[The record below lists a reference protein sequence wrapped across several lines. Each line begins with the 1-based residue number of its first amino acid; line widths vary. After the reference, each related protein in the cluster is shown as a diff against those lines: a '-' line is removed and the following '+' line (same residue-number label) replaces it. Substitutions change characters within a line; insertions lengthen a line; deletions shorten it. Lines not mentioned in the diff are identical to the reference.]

1 MIVFSSAVSVHE
13 RYLNGL
19 PIRLVKDSRT
29 FKRLVVRCLVN
40 GIWVYGIEF
49 DLVSHAIELKFLN
62 VNHFL
67 VNPLISYHVEIS
79 TKHNRKCPFLFCF
92 MFHLFTTSY
101 EVSILQ
107 SYHIYFII
115 FQSYFLYR
123 FYYFIAFNASLYQ
136 KWNLCSPLPSNEII
150 KSTWIHHEDNHR
162 NTNLKLWNGLKIIQ
176 KLRQHSTRLLIVES
190 MLSFMIVNTVA
201 AASGGKGSVDIN
213 AVIEDA
219 RAAEVM
225 RQLRQG
231 SLLWLQTHQY
241 NWMPLYRPSTCF

>member
-40 GIWVYGIEF
+40 GIWVHGIEF
-49 DLVSHAIELKFLN
+49 DLVSHAIELKFPN

-67 VNPLISYHVEIS
+67 VNPLISYRVEIS
-79 TKHNRKCPFLFCF
+79 TKYENVYFYFVSCFIYSLLLLFA
-92 MFHLFTTSY
+92 TTTTIHRY
-101 EVSILQ
+101 
-107 SYHIYFII
+107 

-123 FYYFIAFNASLYQ
+123 FYFVAFNASLCQ

-150 KSTWIHHEDNHR
+150 KSTCTHREDNR
-162 NTNLKLWNGLKIIQ
+162 GNTNLKLCNGSKIVQ
-176 KLRQHSTRLLIVES
+176 KSRQHSTRILIVES
-190 MLSFMIVNTVA
+190 MLSLTIVNRVA
-201 AASGGKGSVDIN
+201 VASGGKGSVDVN
-213 AVIEDA
+213 AAIEDA